1 MQHPF
6 YTIHPSSRALSFAAC
21 QASAI
26 EIVIPVWRALHDE
39 LRSVFWHVVNRV
51 KKTKNEAGRSVF
63 RISREGR
70 RAAGA
75 LIH

>member
-51 KKTKNEAGRSVF
+51 KKTKTRPVARCSAF
-63 RISREGR
+63 HAKAEGLLAR
-70 RAAGA
+70 
-75 LIH
+75 